1 MDLILEFTVGLFF
14 EFLGSI
20 TESDATPKW
29 VRYSVLGAIVAGL
42 LTLIILGIIHA
53 TEGIAIF
60 LLVLLGIGLLALYGY
75 FVRNIWHSGILRPA
89 KQENLPEILKM
100 YRSVIEKPGCNWSI
114 SYPNEAT
121 LHEDFRTGNL
131 YVLCR
136 GKTIIGAGSIVPRNE
151 LDDLNCWYYRE
162 EAREIARIVIKPEYQ
177 SKGYGKHLIN
187 KLCLKLEYKNCQV
200 VHILVSKENHH
211 ALNLYRETGFRCK
224 GECERYEHSY
234 YAYERKL

>member
-121 LHEDFRTGNL
+121 LHEDFSTGNL
-131 YVLCR
+131 YVLWR
-136 GKTIIGAGSIVPRNE
+136 GKKMIGAGSIVPKNE
-151 LDDLNCWYYRE
+151 LDDLDVWQHRE
-162 EAREIARIVIKPEYQ
+162 KVGEIARIVIKPEYQ
-177 SKGYGKHLIN
+177 SKGYGKHLVK
-187 KLCLKLEYKNCQV
+187 KLCYKLDNKGHTA
-200 VHILVSKENHH
+200 VHLLVSTENHH
-211 ALNLYRETGFRCK
+211 ALNLYREVGFHCM
-224 GECERYEHSY
+224 GQCERYDHTY
-234 YAYERKL
+234 YAFEKKL